1 MKKLAVMIAI
11 ASILSGCMTKDS
23 LNTLKKLVVEKE
35 IKDYVA
41 SIIRLSR

>member
-23 LNTLKKLVVEKE
+23 LNTLKKIGCRKRN
-35 IKDYVA
+35 K
-41 SIIRLSR
+41 RLCSKQLSD